1 MTAKK
6 NPTYEEI
13 NQSELTTEKCSRR
26 KARENAV
33 GIILLIG
40 GCVSGANYLSQS
52 NCANPYCFFLCND
65 LFLGLQLSEFCF
77 NVILVYL

>member
-6 NPTYEEI
+6 NPVYEER
-13 NQSELTTEKCSRR
+13 NQPELTTEKCSRR

-40 GCVSGANYLSQS
+40 WCVSGANYLSQS
-52 NCANPYCFFLCND
+52 YSAKSWLFFYAMTYFLAYNCPSFALT
-65 LFLGLQLSEFCF
+65 SS
-77 NVILVYL
+77 

>member
-6 NPTYEEI
+6 NPAYEEI
-13 NQSELTTEKCSRR
+13 NQSERTTEKCSRR

-40 GCVSGANYLSQS
+40 
-52 NCANPYCFFLCND
+52 
-65 LFLGLQLSEFCF
+65 
-77 NVILVYL
+77 

>member
-52 NCANPYCFFLCND
+52 NCANPDCFFYAMTY
-65 LFLGLQLSEFCF
+65 FLAYNCPSFALTSS
-77 NVILVYL
+77 